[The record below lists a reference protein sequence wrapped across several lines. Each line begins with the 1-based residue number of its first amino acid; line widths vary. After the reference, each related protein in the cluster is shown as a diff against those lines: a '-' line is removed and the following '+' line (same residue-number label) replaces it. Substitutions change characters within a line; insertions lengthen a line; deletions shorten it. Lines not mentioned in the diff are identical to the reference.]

1 MVSRFLKEH
10 IVKPIFMFID
20 SKMRARMGVAPL
32 PGSSYNLIFMNYIT
46 FAGEAIDLPDG
57 TRVKPGDRI
66 GELHFSNLGI
76 ARGKLGNTTITS
88 ELQLLGIVR
97 SEIALLSTLV
107 KENKIDQ
114 DIKAFYSISL
124 FGPGAK
130 RIGFILREIPQTFHV
145 KRIALWMSILRRVFS
160 PDFTNRSKKHKRH
173 MKACEIWISRK
184 KLLEM

>member
-1 MVSRFLKEH
+1 
-10 IVKPIFMFID
+10 
-20 SKMRARMGVAPL
+20 MGVTPL
-32 PGSSYNLIFMNYIT
+32 PGSPYNLIFMNYTT
-46 FAGEAIDLPDG
+46 FTGEAIDLPDG
-57 TRVKPGDRI
+57 TRVEPGDRV

-76 ARGKLGNTTITS
+76 ASGKLGDQTITS

-107 KENKIDQ
+107 KEDKIDQ

-130 RIGFILREIPQTFHV
+130 RVGFVVREIPQTFYV

-160 PDFTNRSKKHKRH
+160 PDFTNRSKKHRRH
-173 MKACEIWISRK
+173 MKAYEIWISRR